1 MRLWIVLSRR
11 VAQIRARLAQRRAL
25 RQVELMRRLA
35 LREMRRVHAEAKPRD
50 DGPRRMGD

>member
-35 LREMRRVHAEAKPRD
+35 LREMRRLHAEAKPRD
-50 DGPRRMGD
+50 DDPRRVGD